1 MSRIR
6 QLLRPEHRIV
16 GGTLLLPAVGIVA
29 LGIAFSA
36 YARLGPDTHAS
47 HTAAATDV
55 PPPPPAPPLP
65 PDPPVPPP
73 APHALPVQAPVPP
86 MPPAPPQPPMTG
98 SLHYGN
104 SHDGYALV
112 RKGRE
117 GFSMSGDLD
126 DVDEIR
132 SARRSIDGDF
142 LWFRRDGGMS
152 RFDKIPLYMTW
163 AGVLAT
169 ESEVAAYCQHF
180 SNIVLH
186 RVVNAPWV
194 AGVERILRENPYSQE
209 FVLVTATPQDEIIEI
224 LEAIKLRTCFSE
236 VFGAPKKKGA
246 AIHDSL
252 SCREVPLSRCLMV
265 GDARADMEA
274 AAENGIPFLLRRH
287 VSNKDVFCNYTG
299 ESVEDFVGL

>member
-1 MSRIR
+1 MPS
-6 QLLRPEHRIV
+6 LGEC
-16 GGTLLLPAVGIVA
+16 LPA
-29 LGIAFSA
+29 
-36 YARLGPDTHAS
+36 R
-47 HTAAATDV
+47 
-55 PPPPPAPPLP
+55 
-65 PDPPVPPP
+65 
-73 APHALPVQAPVPP
+73 
-86 MPPAPPQPPMTG
+86 
-98 SLHYGN
+98 
-104 SHDGYALV
+104 
-112 RKGRE
+112 
-117 GFSMSGDLD
+117 
-126 DVDEIR
+126 
-132 SARRSIDGDF
+132 
-142 LWFRRDGGMS
+142 FRRDTRLVFWDFDGVIKDSVAVKTEAFVQLFESFGDEISRRVRVHHEAHGGMS